1 MRFPDYFGCAVN
13 LLTWGVFACFGWLD
27 GDPTRAHVV
36 TSLVVAIA
44 AGLVASSLA
53 ERVSLRGS
61 SPDEPYVHRFKSVI
75 KLFRRTDTPASR

>member
-1 MRFPDYFGCAVN
+1 MMFPDYFGCAVN

-36 TSLVVAIA
+36 MILVVAIA
-44 AGLVASSLA
+44 AQLIASNLA

-61 SPDEPYVHRFKSVI
+61 SPGDHVRGE
-75 KLFRRTDTPASR
+75 RRR

>member
-1 MRFPDYFGCAVN
+1 MRFPDYFGCAMN

-36 TSLVVAIA
+36 TI
-44 AGLVASSLA
+44 LVAAVAAQLIASELA

-61 SPDEPYVHRFKSVI
+61 SEGRVDFQARK
-75 KLFRRTDTPASR
+75 RGN